1 MDSVKD
7 KVYAVTG
14 LAGIGLAVAQRLH
27 ANGALLSLADIDER
41 ALNSA
46 VELLNASSPSSPP
59 ADGPARILTTVVD
72 VGSAATVNDWIQKT
86 VQHFGRLDGAA
97 NMAGAIGKKHGVGAL
112 TEQEDDEWD
121 FLLRVNLTGMMYCV
135 RAQLRAIK
143 ETSRAGSIVNAASIQ
158 GVRGFGF
165 HAAYSAT
172 KHGVVGLTRS
182 VAKEVGPEIRV
193 NAVAPG
199 SIQTPLLDK
208 AKVIQGGESA
218 NPTIIPRNGTADEVA
233 QSVLFLLSDASSYST
248 GMVLNVDGG
257 WDP

>member
-27 ANGALLSLADIDER
+27 ANGALLSLADIDEA
-41 ALNSA
+41 ALNTA
-46 VELLNASSPSSPP
+46 VELLNAASPSSPP
-59 ADGPARILTTVVD
+59 TDGPTRILTTAVD
-72 VGSAATVNDWIQKT
+72 VGSASAVNSWIEKT

-112 TEQEDDEWD
+112 TEQDDDEWD

-193 NAVAPG
+193 NAIAPYVSFFLDFPFPLDF
-199 SIQTPLLDK
+199 SI
-208 AKVIQGGESA
+208 S
-218 NPTIIPRNGTADEVA
+218 
-233 QSVLFLLSDASSYST
+233 FLWLWF
-248 GMVLNVDGG
+248 VG
-257 WDP
+257 WMGDIL